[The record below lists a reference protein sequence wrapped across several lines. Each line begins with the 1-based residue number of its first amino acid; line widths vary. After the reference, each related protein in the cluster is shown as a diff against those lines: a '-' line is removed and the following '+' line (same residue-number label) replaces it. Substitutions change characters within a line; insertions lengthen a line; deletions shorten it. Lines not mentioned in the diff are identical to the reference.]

1 MVYIFCA
8 YRDWSLKLYKKLK
21 KEYSDLIL
29 ISSPKKLSF
38 DYIKNKNPKLIFFP
52 DWSWIVPSEIIDNY
66 KCVCFH
72 ESNLPKFR
80 GGSPIQNQI
89 IRGIEKTKTTAFLMT
104 KGIDEGPILLQ
115 KNLSLK
121 GSLDEIFQRM
131 ISNDFFMIKKIIEGK
146 YKLKKQIG
154 YPTKFKRR
162 NPKDSELKSLNLSKK
177 QIYDFI
183 RMLEDPYP
191 NAFIKLGKKKLIFKK
206 AFYNGKKLSFNG
218 EIK

>member
-1 MVYIFCA
+1 M
-8 YRDWSLKLYKKLK
+8 
-21 KEYSDLIL
+21 
-29 ISSPKKLSF
+29 
-38 DYIKNKNPKLIFFP
+38 KNKNPKAIFFP
-52 DWSWIVPSEIIDNY
+52 DWSWIVPTEIINNY

-80 GGSPIQNQI
+80 GGSPLQNQI

-115 KNLSLK
+115 RDLSLK

-131 ISNDFFMIKKIIEGK
+131 ITNDFIMIKKIIQGK

-154 YPTKFKRR
+154 RPTKFKRR
-162 NPKDSELKSLNLSKK
+162 SPSDSELKSLNLSKK
-177 QIYDFI
+177 QIYHFI
-183 RMLEDPYP
+183 RMLDDPYP

-206 AFYNGKKLSFNG
+206 AFYNGKKLTING
-218 EIK
+218 EIE

>member
-1 MVYIFCA
+1 
-8 YRDWSLKLYKKLK
+8 
-21 KEYSDLIL
+21 
-29 ISSPKKLSF
+29 
-38 DYIKNKNPKLIFFP
+38 
-52 DWSWIVPSEIIDNY
+52 
-66 KCVCFH
+66 
-72 ESNLPKFR
+72 
-80 GGSPIQNQI
+80 
-89 IRGIEKTKTTAFLMT
+89 MT